1 MSLLGWCTLLISKID
16 RVKKRD
22 KVFEKTANILL
33 VLYAVSIYIWSDD
46 EGMAIYS
53 TLLCFASMVFM
64 LLVVV
69 PRRHIV
75 ISRPMAYLLLFDAYC
90 IASILWAREPWRAQ
104 TMALRTLPLLTIFA
118 IILYNYIDE
127 IDGKDLLVR
136 AIYVAGIGLAIYT
149 IYMQGGLGG
158 YLQQLNAGVRVG
170 DNVNNVNV
178 IGLGTGIS
186 VIIAFY
192 YSIFYK
198 KVYHLVLLALCGFV
212 ALGTGSNKALVIMML
227 GCFLVLVFYTYV
239 TGSIFTLLK
248 TVVILVVVAMAVIAL
263 LQLPMF
269 ETINQ
274 RFNGMINAYLG
285 VGRVDNS
292 AKIRDY
298 LVQVGLQQFT
308 QTPLFGIGINNGAT
322 VALQAVGNDYYLHN
336 NYVELLVDCG
346 VIGTFL
352 FYGASVSSLIRVIRD
367 LKSGGSICALVAIV
381 IVAWLIIQYGYVCY
395 YSKPAYLYIVLAA
408 VAAFPSSSKCKKIAW
423 RNKTR

>member
-1 MSLLGWCTLLISKID
+1 MID
-16 RVKKRD
+16 KPEKRD
-22 KVFEKTANILL
+22 RMFEKIANILL
-33 VLYAVSIYIWSDD
+33 MLYAVSIYIWSDD
-46 EGMAIYS
+46 ESMVIYS
-53 TLLCFASMVFM
+53 TLLCLASMVFM

-69 PRRHIV
+69 PRRHIF
-75 ISRPMAYLLLFDAYC
+75 IPRPMVYLLLFDAYC
-90 IASILWAREPWRAQ
+90 IASILWAREPWRAEAI
-104 TMALRTLPLLTIFA
+104 ALRTLPLLTLFA

-127 IDGKDLLVR
+127 TGGVGLLIN
-136 AIYVAGIGLAIYT
+136 AIYIAGIVLAVYT
-149 IYMQGGLGG
+149 VYMQGGLGG
-158 YLQQLNAGVRVG
+158 YLQLLNSGIRAG

-192 YSIFYK
+192 YVIFHK
-198 KVYHLVLLALCGFV
+198 KIYHLVLLVLCGFV
-212 ALGTGSNKALVIMML
+212 ALGTGSNKALIIMVL

-239 TGSIFTLLK
+239 TGNVFTLLK
-248 TVVILVVVAMAVIAL
+248 MTVILVVAAMAVIAL

-269 ETINQ
+269 ETINK

-298 LVQVGLQQFT
+298 LVQVGLQQFA

-352 FYGASVSSLIRVIRD
+352 FYGAIVSSLIRVIRD
-367 LKSGGSICALVAIV
+367 LKSGSSICVLVAIV

-395 YSKPAYLYIVLAA
+395 YSKPAYLYVVLAA
-408 VAAFPSSSKCKKIAW
+408 VIAFPSPSKCKKTARW
-423 RNKTR
+423 NRTR